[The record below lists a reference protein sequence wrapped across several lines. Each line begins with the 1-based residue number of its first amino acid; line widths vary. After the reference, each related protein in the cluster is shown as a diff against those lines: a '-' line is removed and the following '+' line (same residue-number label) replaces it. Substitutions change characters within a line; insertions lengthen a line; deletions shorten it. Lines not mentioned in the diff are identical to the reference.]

1 MCGIEKTL
9 TSFFILGQCFVMV
22 NEIKTF
28 TDFLK
33 VERNASPNTIVAYR
47 RDIEELSRFIGS
59 GANPASVTSKQ
70 IRTWLASMLK
80 RGASR
85 STVAR
90 KLASIRSFFR
100 FLLRQG
106 TVEKSPA
113 DGIRAPQI
121 KKSLPAYL
129 SVDEAFSMLETGSDK
144 GFLDLRNRAILEL
157 LYSSGIRV
165 GELSGLDVS
174 SVSLSPEMVRVR
186 GKGNK
191 ERVIPF
197 GIKAARALNAY
208 LPFRSVLLER
218 LHCKDEK
225 AFFVNRRGTRLSP
238 RSVERLVARRRLE
251 VGLNSPVTPHTFRH
265 SMATHLLESGADLRP
280 IQEILGHAS
289 LATTQL
295 YTHLDLSHLAEVYDN
310 AHPRAKKAME
320 KNKKILNGKKSKN
333 KDVE

>member
-1 MCGIEKTL
+1 VWYRKNL
-9 TSFFILGQCFVMV
+9 TSFLVLGQSVVMV

-28 TDFLK
+28 MDFLK
-33 VERNASPNTIVAYR
+33 VERNASPNTILAYR
-47 RDIEELSRFIGS
+47 RDLEELSRFIGS
-59 GANPASVTSKQ
+59 GKNPVSITAKE

-80 RGASR
+80 RGANR

-113 DGIRAPQI
+113 DGIRAPQT

-129 SVDEAFSMLETGSDK
+129 SVDEAFSMVETGEDK
-144 GFLDLRNRAILEL
+144 GFQDLRNRAILEL

-165 GELSGLDVS
+165 GELSGLDIS

-191 ERVIPF
+191 ERVTPF
-197 GIKAARALNAY
+197 GSKAARALNAY
-208 LPFRSVLLER
+208 LPFRDALLER
-218 LHCKDEK
+218 LHCKDER

-238 RSVERLVARRRLE
+238 RSVERLVARRRLD

-265 SMATHLLESGADLRP
+265 SMATHLLESGADLRS
-280 IQEILGHAS
+280 IQKMLGHVS

-310 AHPRAKKAME
+310 AHPRAKKG
-320 KNKKILNGKKSKN
+320 NGKNQKK
-333 KDVE
+333 